1 MQPHLRPLSAHK
13 GQMAGDVTAVRGSGR
28 PPGGVCG
35 EGGITATMKEVEG
48 GVGEGR
54 DEWRMNLI

>member
-35 EGGITATMKEVEG
+35 EGVIAATMKEVEG
-48 GVGEGR
+48 DVGEGR
-54 DEWRMNLI
+54 DERRTNLI